1 MTRVLI
7 VGPSWVGDTVLA
19 QPLFM
24 RLHQRIENLA
34 LDVLAPPWTAAVLK
48 RMPEINAVIDNPFR
62 HGELRVFARR
72 RLGLML
78 KARRYGRAIVLP
90 NSLKSALPPY
100 FASIPTRTGFRG
112 EMRAGLLNDVRRLD
126 EKRLPLMAERFA
138 ALAEAAG
145 TPLPRPLPRPRL
157 TVNQSNRRRLL
168 DAFDLP
174 SERPAIAFCP
184 GAEYGPAKRWPARH
198 FAALADTLGEAGAA
212 VWLIGSANDRVL
224 GDEIEATARA
234 TQVHNLCGR
243 TTLDEAIDLL
253 SATAMVVTNDSG
265 LMHVAAALDRPLI
278 ALYGSSSPE
287 FTPPLSS
294 HATVLSLELSCSPCF
309 ARECPL
315 GHMRCLNELG
325 PERVWAQIR
334 AHAIPGLAGSA

>member
-1 MTRVLI
+1 MTRILI

-24 RLHQRIENLA
+24 RLHERIADLT

-48 RMPEINAVIDNPFR
+48 RMPEIDTVIDNPFR

-72 RLGLML
+72 RLGLTL
-78 KARRYGRAIVLP
+78 KSRRYDRAIVLP

-100 FASIPTRTGFRG
+100 FASIPTRTGYRG

-126 EKRLPLMAERFA
+126 EKRLPLMVERFA
-138 ALAEAAG
+138 ALAETAG
-145 TPLPRPLPRPRL
+145 VALRQPLPRPRL

-174 SERPAIAFCP
+174 SERPAVAFCP

-198 FAALADTLGEAGAA
+198 FAALADTLGKAGAQI
-212 VWLIGSANDRVL
+212 WLIGSANDRAL
-224 GDEIEATARA
+224 GDAIEATASA
-234 TQVHNLCGR
+234 PQVRNLCGR

-253 SATAMVVTNDSG
+253 SATAVVVTNDSG

-278 ALYGSSSPE
+278 ALYGSSSPG

-294 HATVLSLELSCSPCF
+294 AATVLNLELDCSPCY

-334 AHAIPGLAGSA
+334 ARAIPGLTGSA